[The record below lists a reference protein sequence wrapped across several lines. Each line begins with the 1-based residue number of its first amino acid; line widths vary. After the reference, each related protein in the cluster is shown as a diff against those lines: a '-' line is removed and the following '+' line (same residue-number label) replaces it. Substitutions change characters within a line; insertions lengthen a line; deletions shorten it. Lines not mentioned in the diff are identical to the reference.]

1 MKIALS
7 AMFGTSPY
15 RGMPFV
21 RDYAVLAEELGF
33 SSLWAPEHIVFFGDY
48 DAAYPYTK
56 DGKPPWKPGKVPEIF
71 DPLFVIAAAAGVT
84 TTLRFGTTVL
94 IVPERPPLL
103 TAKEVMTL
111 DHLTDGRFDFGVGLG
126 WSAEEYRA
134 MGVTWEKRG
143 KRFDEYLDV
152 IKLAWT
158 EERVSYHGEFIDI
171 ENAILKPLPL
181 TPGGPPILIGGNS
194 QAAIRRAVRIGDG
207 WYGVWRGFDDLEE
220 KIAEIRR
227 CLGDAGRSV
236 EDGFQ
241 VKLNFPMEP
250 GVAPE
255 DIKSRA
261 REAARC
267 GISEFVLELPI
278 RSRHMDADMRFW
290 ADLLEVA

>member
-33 SSLWAPEHIVFFGDY
+33 SALWAPEHIVFFADY
-48 DAAYPYTK
+48 EPVYPYTK
-56 DGKPPWKPGKVPEIF
+56 DGKPPWKPAKTPEIF
-71 DPLFVIAAAAGVT
+71 DPLLVIAAAAAVT

-94 IVPERPPLL
+94 VVPERPPLL

-143 KRFDEYLDV
+143 KRLDEYLDV

-158 EERVSYHGEFIDI
+158 EERVSYDGEFISISD
-171 ENAILKPLPL
+171 AILKPFPL
-181 TPGGPPILIGGNS
+181 TPGGPPILVGGNS

-207 WYGVWRGFDDLEE
+207 WYGVWRGFDDLEK
-220 KIAEIRR
+220 KIAEIRN
-227 CLGDAGRSV
+227 CLDEAGRSID
-236 EDGFQ
+236 DGFQ
-241 VKLNFPMEP
+241 IKLNFPMGP
-250 GVAPE
+250 DVAPE
-255 DIKSRA
+255 DVKSRA

-267 GISEFVLELPI
+267 GIREFVLELPI
-278 RSRHMDADMRFW
+278 RSRHMDADMRYW